1 MNWCSYWCHH
11 FIDVITVLMSSI
23 LFLSHREIRLFS
35 SCVEGCFIRS
45 NIVLYCIHVEQHLC
59 SPNVVALLSKKTK
72 IEKKI
77 GVIIVW
83 CDSRGIWTYSTGD
96 HPQHSLMLWTIYSV
110 IDQWKDCEGII
121 WWHAQLMPILQVS
134 GSHTNCRYNAMWLL
148 LYSSLISLGES

>member
-1 MNWCSYWCHH
+1 MSSLYWCHYCVN
-11 FIDVITVLMSSI
+11 VI
-23 LFLSHREIRLFS
+23 
-35 SCVEGCFIRS
+35 
-45 NIVLYCIHVEQHLC
+45 NIVSFSPWNQTFQQLCWGLFNKVKWICSSWFSILYCIHVEQHLC

-83 CDSRGIWTYSTGD
+83 CDSRGISTYSTGD